1 MTSPTDITRDPFR
14 LVVLDMA
21 GTTVA
26 DGGLVEQAFSAAAQ
40 RLGVR
45 PGSDEHARQLAYVR
59 ATMGE
64 SKISVFRHLFGDED
78 RAQRANTA
86 FEEAYGELVDA
97 GRIAPVPGAREA
109 VERLAS
115 EGRTVV
121 LTTGFARPTQD
132 AVLAALGWQDLVPLT
147 LCPADA
153 GGRGRPFPDMVL
165 AAFLRTGA
173 VGDVRRT
180 VVAGDTSYDMLSGIR
195 SGAGIVAGVLTGAH
209 DKDRLTRHGAT
220 HVLGSVAELPDLIA
234 RAEAAGLP
242 PPPPPAASAS
252 RASPSPTAETSSST
266 GSTSPSNPAR

>member
-1 MTSPTDITRDPFR
+1 MTSPTDITHDPFR

-97 GRIAPVPGAREA
+97 GRVAPVPGAREA

-132 AVLAALGWQDLVPLT
+132 AILAALGWQDLVPLT

-173 VGDVRRT
+173 VDDVRRT
-180 VVAGDTSYDMLSGIR
+180 AVAGDTSYDMLSGVR
-195 SGAGIVAGVLTGAH
+195 SSAGIVAGVLTGAH

-242 PPPPPAASAS
+242 DPAARDGAAGPPAAA
-252 RASPSPTAETSSST
+252 RAEA
-266 GSTSPSNPAR
+266 